1 MDTTIQQMTLYELM
15 TAVGTLLGPIIGVLT
30 AFYLVRADRRKET
43 KKEAKRLSL
52 VRRSLLE
59 AVRHLSKAI
68 ENQNKGLKTYI
79 EAIQQDETNIYRFP
93 VVIAIKP
100 NRFREFLQ
108 TDIYNILTKLET
120 KQDEETHGIYNN
132 FMTSI
137 DTTEFLF
144 NQLLELR
151 QDTISKHS
159 TNLKAINEINN
170 KMFHVALAARS
181 FPKTNGEKANTD
193 NALAFYQKQLKT
205 ERKGNETDFD
215 YYRNNFITPFVQQR
229 EDLTKSQLGLELFFI
244 AVEGRNIA
252 DDEDHLIESTI
263 SLIEHTINGLN
274 ETKNILDRTASKL
287 DD

>member
-1 MDTTIQQMTLYELM
+1 MDTTLQQMTLYELM
-15 TAVGTLLGPIIGVLT
+15 TAVGTLIGPIIGVLI
-30 AFYLVRADRRKET
+30 AFYLVRADRRKENRKET
-43 KKEAKRLSL
+43 KRISL

-59 AVRHLSKAI
+59 AVRHLSKAV
-68 ENQNKGLKTYI
+68 ESQKNGLKTYI
-79 EAIQQDETNIYRFP
+79 DAIQQDETNIYRFP

-100 NRFREFLQ
+100 NRFKEFLQ

-144 NQLLELR
+144 NQLIQLR
-151 QDTISKHS
+151 QDTIAKHS
-159 TNLKAINEINN
+159 TNLEAINGINN
-170 KMFHVALAARS
+170 KMFNVALAARS

-193 NALAFYQKQLKT
+193 NAQLFYQKQLKT
-205 ERKGNETDFD
+205 VRKENETDFD
-215 YYRNNFITPFVQQR
+215 YYRNNFVTPFVQQR
-229 EDLTKSQLGLELFFI
+229 DDLTKSSLGLELFFI

-274 ETKNILDRTASKL
+274 ETKSILDKTAAKF

>member
-1 MDTTIQQMTLYELM
+1 
-15 TAVGTLLGPIIGVLT
+15 
-30 AFYLVRADRRKET
+30 
-43 KKEAKRLSL
+43 
-52 VRRSLLE
+52 
-59 AVRHLSKAI
+59 
-68 ENQNKGLKTYI
+68 
-79 EAIQQDETNIYRFP
+79 
-93 VVIAIKP
+93 
-100 NRFREFLQ
+100 
-108 TDIYNILTKLET
+108 
-120 KQDEETHGIYNN
+120 
-132 FMTSI
+132 
-137 DTTEFLF
+137 
-144 NQLLELR
+144 
-151 QDTISKHS
+151 
-159 TNLKAINEINN
+159 
-170 KMFHVALAARS
+170 MFHVALAARS